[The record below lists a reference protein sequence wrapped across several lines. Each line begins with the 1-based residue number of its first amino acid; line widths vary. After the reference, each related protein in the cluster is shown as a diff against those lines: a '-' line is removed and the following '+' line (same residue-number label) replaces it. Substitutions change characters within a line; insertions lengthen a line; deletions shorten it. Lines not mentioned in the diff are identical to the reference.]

1 MNYVK
6 IKDMEYQ
13 RPDKNQV
20 VAKMEAQIKTVENA
34 KCASDILKAREDYN
48 RDSEYVGTMVRL
60 ASTRLNLNSRDEFY
74 EKEMDYL
81 NKTLPELQ
89 MYDLKFTKAF
99 LDSPYLDE
107 AKKSF
112 NPLVITMME
121 LSLKCA
127 DERILAEMQKENEL
141 TTKYSKFVSELTYD
155 FRGEKLTLGA
165 LRKYM
170 QDSDRETR
178 KEAYNSLGKTLQDNS
193 EFIDNIFDEMV
204 KIRHEMATK
213 LGYENYVGLGYNLMQ
228 RTCYDKE
235 KIAVFRENVKKDLVP
250 VITRLKKALA
260 TRLGIEEM
268 KLYDEGTYSQNDPK
282 PILDAQGILEA
293 GKEMYHEMSPE
304 TAKFIDVMFETD
316 AFDVMPREG
325 KWTGGYLTFFPIYK
339 HPFIFANFNGTTADI
354 DVITHEAGHAFAYF
368 VGAEDMTPELSLGGM
383 ETAETHSMSMEFFAW
398 KFMDKF
404 FGDKAQ
410 AYKYKHLFSALSFIP
425 YGIIVDY
432 FQQIVYENP
441 NMTPCERNKVWSDL
455 EKEFRPWLSAEGIEY
470 LEKGTRWQYQN
481 HIFQSPFYYVDYCL
495 AQVVAFEFLCL
506 SLEDYEGAL
515 ATYIDHARRT
525 GNYSFVDL
533 LKLAGIKSPFEEGA
547 LKGIATKIEELL
559 SKLQ

>member
-1 MNYVK
+1 MSYVK
-6 IKDMEYQ
+6 IKDMEYK

-20 VAKMEAQIKTVENA
+20 IEKMESQIEAVKNA
-34 KCASDILKAREDYN
+34 KCASDLLKAREDYN
-48 RDSEYVGTMVRL
+48 RDSEYVGTMARL

-74 EKEMDYL
+74 EKEMDYF

-99 LDSPYLDE
+99 LDSPYLEE
-107 AKKSF
+107 AKKEL

-127 DERILAEMQKENEL
+127 DERILEEMQKENEL

-170 QDSDRETR
+170 QSSDRETR
-178 KEAYNSLGKTLQDNS
+178 REAYNSLGKSLSANS
-193 EFIDNIFDEMV
+193 RFLDSIYDEMV

-228 RTCYDKE
+228 RTCYDKD
-235 KIAVFRENVKKDLVP
+235 KIAIFRENVKRDLVP
-250 VITRLKKALA
+250 VITRLKGELA
-260 TRLGIEEM
+260 SRLGIEEM
-268 KLYDEGTYSQNDPK
+268 KLYDDNTYSENDPT

-304 TAKFIDVMFETD
+304 TSRFIDVMFETD

-325 KWTGGYLTFFPIYK
+325 KWTGGYMTFFPIYK
-339 HPFIFANFNGTTADI
+339 QPFIFANFNGTTADI

-368 VGAEDMTPELSLGGM
+368 VGAKDMTPELSLGGM

-432 FQQIVYENP
+432 FQQLVYENP
-441 NMTPCERNKVWSDL
+441 DMTPAERNDL
-455 EKEFRPWLSAEGIEY
+455 WKKLEGEFRPWMNSEGIEY
-470 LEKGTRWQYQN
+470 LENGTRWQYQN

-495 AQVVAFEFLCL
+495 AQAVAFEFLCL
-506 SLEDYEGAL
+506 SLEDYDGAL
-515 ATYIDHARRT
+515 KTYIDHARRT

-533 LKLAGIKSPFEEGA
+533 LALAGIKSPFEEGA
-547 LKGIATKIEELL
+547 LKGIAKKIEELL